1 METETFL
8 CCGEQS
14 GCFLECKIYRAEQGL
29 LSVHFIHNPNGAG
42 NRPYLQLVGNIEK
55 KERVMFFPA
64 LKSYCYLGN
73 LPMLTHSHA
82 VIHLLMSKVLLRG
95 FTIMFGCVRLNSLY
109 KALGNV

>member
-42 NRPYLQLVGNIEK
+42 VDLICSWLGISKKK
-55 KERVMFFPA
+55 KE
-64 LKSYCYLGN
+64 
-73 LPMLTHSHA
+73 
-82 VIHLLMSKVLLRG
+82 
-95 FTIMFGCVRLNSLY
+95 
-109 KALGNV
+109 

>member
-1 METETFL
+1 
-8 CCGEQS
+8 
-14 GCFLECKIYRAEQGL
+14 
-29 LSVHFIHNPNGAG
+29 
-42 NRPYLQLVGNIEK
+42 
-55 KERVMFFPA
+55 MFFPA